1 MTGFSWV
8 QAARQSGT
16 LQPMTI
22 TTWLTVVSIC
32 LLGAMSPGPSLAV
45 VMQQTLRSGRNA
57 GMVTA
62 VAHGFGI
69 GLYALLSISGI
80 AVIITATPYLFTA
93 LQWLGAAY
101 LIWLGIKGLLASD
114 AVKIH
119 QDQEHTTGSAARNGF
134 LVVFFNPK
142 VAVFFIALFSQVI
155 GSETSWLEKLIY
167 TSTAM
172 IIDMVWYLIVALS
185 FSNPRWL
192 GSLQKNS
199 IWIERVFGVILIALA
214 LRLITSGLLN

>member
-1 MTGFSWV
+1 MDASNPPLRPT
-8 QAARQSGT
+8 AA
-16 LQPMTI
+16 MTI
-22 TTWLTVVSIC
+22 SPWLTVVSIC

-45 VMQQTLRSGRNA
+45 VMQQTLRGGRNA

-93 LQWLGAAY
+93 LQWMGAAY
-101 LIWLGIKGLLASD
+101 LIWLGIKGLLASG
-114 AVKIH
+114 AVNIN

-155 GSETSWLEKLIY
+155 GSETSWLEKLVY

-172 IIDMVWYLIVALS
+172 FIDMAWYLIVAWS
-185 FSNPRWL
+185 FSKPRWL
-192 GSLQKNS
+192 GTLQKNS
-199 IWIERVFGVILIALA
+199 LWIERVFGVILIALA
-214 LRLITSGLLN
+214 LRLITGGLLN